1 MVHPNPTV
9 SDNSPEIWAGAP
21 PATLTAT
28 PSGGTG
34 ASTFL
39 WSPGGAT
46 TSTISTSTAG
56 TYSVTVTDTK
66 GCTGSGTGTLTVDP
80 NPTVS
85 VNSPTVC
92 SSTLPATLAATPS
105 GGTGAVTY
113 DWSTGATTS
122 TISTST
128 AGTYSVTVTDT
139 KGCTG
144 SGSGTLTVG
153 SALTVLV
160 SSPEVCASALP
171 STLTATPSGG
181 TPAYTFAW
189 STGATTSTISTSTAV
204 TYKLTVAETH

>member
-80 NPTVS
+80 SPTVS
-85 VNSPTVC
+85 VNSPEIC
-92 SSTLPATLAATPS
+92 AGAPAA
-105 GGTGAVTY
+105 
-113 DWSTGATTS
+113 
-122 TISTST
+122 
-128 AGTYSVTVTDT
+128 
-139 KGCTG
+139 
-144 SGSGTLTVG
+144 
-153 SALTVLV
+153 
-160 SSPEVCASALP
+160 
-171 STLTATPSGG
+171 TLTATPSGG
-181 TPAYTFAW
+181 TGASTFLGGTRDITTKINK
-189 STGATTSTISTSTAV
+189 ST
-204 TYKLTVAETH
+204 